1 MKSVVFIKKK
11 KKILIRTKQKDV
23 IYREKSYFKALNN

>member
-1 MKSVVFIKKK
+1 MMKSVVFFKKNK
-11 KKILIRTKQKDV
+11 LFIRTKQKDV

>member
-1 MKSVVFIKKK
+1 MMKSVVFKKK
-11 KKILIRTKQKDV
+11 KKILIRTKQKYV